1 MVEEQVEG
9 HIWVVEVEFVV
20 GEKEVYM
27 VEQVEDIPWE
37 AGRQE
42 HHNP

>member
-1 MVEEQVEG
+1 MEE

-27 VEQVEDIPWE
+27 VEQAEDIPLE